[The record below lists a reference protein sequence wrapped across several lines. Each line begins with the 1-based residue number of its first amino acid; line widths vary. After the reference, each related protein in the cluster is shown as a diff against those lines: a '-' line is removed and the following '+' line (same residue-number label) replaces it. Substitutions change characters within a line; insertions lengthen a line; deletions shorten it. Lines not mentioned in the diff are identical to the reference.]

1 MLADIVGTNST
12 AALTFKDA
20 TAATE
25 TLRATAVNEH
35 ILDARLFTRDGT
47 LLATYVRPDARR
59 EPALPD
65 DAARAGRRTGRRVR
79 GEPPARRPA
88 DFAQPRDHRQ
98 HRGGVRHRPKSGPGS
113 RASPPSPRARCSAR
127 FWIAFGLSR
136 TTARLIFDPIARL
149 IEVTRLVRDGG
160 RYDVRADAGD
170 DDEIGELIDQFN
182 AMLSDIQKR
191 DQQLLL
197 QQDNLE
203 RTVDARTAELQT
215 SNEELVKARDRA
227 MEASRA
233 KSEFLANM
241 SHEIR
246 TPMNGIIGMTDLVLD
261 SELTADQRDSLATV
275 RTSADTLLSILN
287 DILDFSKIESRK
299 LELEAVPFSPRAVDC
314 GRAQAARPPRAP
326 ERARADLRHRPGRA
340 GRRRR
345 RPDADSAGPDEPGRQ
360 RAQVHRARPRLR
372 RRPARTRA
380 REGSTKLH
388 FSVTDTGIGIPPEK
402 HDAIFEAF
410 RQADGSTT
418 RRFGGTGLGL
428 TISATLV
435 RLMGGRLWVESEP
448 GAGSTFHFTVAL
460 DVTDAPEAAAGR
472 SAARR
477 TSTC

>member
-1 MLADIVGTNST
+1 
-12 AALTFKDA
+12 
-20 TAATE
+20 
-25 TLRATAVNEH
+25 
-35 ILDARLFTRDGT
+35 
-47 LLATYVRPDARR
+47 
-59 EPALPD
+59 
-65 DAARAGRRTGRRVR
+65 
-79 GEPPARRPA
+79 
-88 DFAQPRDHRQ
+88 
-98 HRGGVRHRPKSGPGS
+98 
-113 RASPPSPRARCSAR
+113 
-127 FWIAFGLSR
+127 
-136 TTARLIFDPIARL
+136 
-149 IEVTRLVRDGG
+149 
-160 RYDVRADAGD
+160 
-170 DDEIGELIDQFN
+170 
-182 AMLSDIQKR
+182 MLSDIQKR

-197 QQDNLE
+197 QQNDLE

-215 SNEELVKARDRA
+215 SNEELVTARDRA

-299 LELEAVPFSPRAVDC
+299 LELEAVPFSPRASIADALKPLAL
-314 GRAQAARPPRAP
+314 RAHQKGLELICDIDPDVPAGVVGDPTRIQQVLTNLVGNALKFT
-326 ERARADLRHRPGRA
+326 ERGHVFIAVRED
-340 GRRRR
+340 
-345 RPDADSAGPDEPGRQ
+345 
-360 RAQVHRARPRLR
+360 
-372 RRPARTRA
+372 ART
-380 REGSTKLH
+380 EGSTKLH

-460 DVTDAPEAAAGR
+460 DVTDAPEAQPADP
-472 SAARR
+472 ARR